1 MRIWWDQAGNPTIL
15 YPDTL
20 NQCLEVQKKPV
31 GSRPLFI
38 LEDAE
43 NFLAVEQRNGLTAQQ
58 AAHYACSL
66 LRMARG

>member
-1 MRIWWDQAGNPTIL
+1 MRIWWDQAGNPTIR

-20 NQCLEVQKKPV
+20 NQWLDAQIKPV

-58 AAHYACSL
+58 AAQFSL
-66 LRMARG
+66 LRMARV